1 MSKNVY
7 IASKPRYEIL
17 DGLRGV
23 AAMLVVAYHLFET
36 YYEGKPDQPINHG
49 YLAVDF
55 FFVLSGFVIG
65 YAYDDRWKPH
75 PLSPGLT
82 PIPSPMG
89 EGGIK
94 GEGERHYMT
103 HWAFFKRR
111 LIRLHPMVIF
121 GTLFGAVMFYFGSC
135 STFPLIN
142 DTPWYM
148 VIAVMLWCFT
158 MIPLPSTMDIRGWAE
173 TNPLNGPAWS
183 LQWEYLANILYAL
196 LVRRFSKL
204 LLGVCVAVFACFT
217 IILCLNIDVFGF
229 LEERSWAAY
238 TVVGGWST
246 TPDQLQVGLTRL
258 LYPFF
263 CGLFLSRMGWL
274 IKVKGGFWWCSLFI
288 VVLLGMPWLGM
299 GTEGDSRW
307 TNGLYEA
314 FCIIVCFP
322 LIVSIGAGSSVK
334 GGKSEAIN
342 KTAIEREQSEA
353 CFDSAER
360 EQVRPEVKFLGD
372 ISFPLYITHYPL
384 IYMQMSWVD
393 GHKDAPLGTH
403 IFVSVCIFVLA
414 IGLAYAALKLYDL
427 PVREWLKGK
436 LFTKSIA
443 K

>member
-1 MSKNVY
+1 MSNNVY
-7 IASKPRYEIL
+7 LASKPRYEIL

-23 AAMLVVAYHLFET
+23 AATLVVAYHLFET

-65 YAYDDRWKPH
+65 YAYDDRWNK
-75 PLSPGLT
+75 
-82 PIPSPMG
+82 
-89 EGGIK
+89 
-94 GEGERHYMT
+94 MT
-103 HWAFFKRR
+103 TWAFFKRR

-135 STFPLIN
+135 SSFPLISE
-142 DTPWYM
+142 TPWYM

-196 LVRRFSKL
+196 VVRRFSKL
-204 LLGVCVAVFACFT
+204 LLGICVAVFACFT

-263 CGLFLSRMGWL
+263 CGLFLSRMGWMM
-274 IKVKGGFWWCSLFI
+274 KVKGGFWWCSLFI
-288 VVLLGMPWLGM
+288 VILLGMPWLGL
-299 GTEGDSRW
+299 GTEGEARW

-314 FCIIVCFP
+314 FCILVCFP
-322 LIVSIGAGSSVK
+322 IIVAIGAGSSVK

-342 KTAIEREQSEA
+342 K
-353 CFDSAER
+353 
-360 EQVRPEVKFLGD
+360 FLGD
-372 ISFPLYITHYPL
+372 ISFPIYITHYPL
-384 IYMQMSWVD
+384 IYMQMSWVES
-393 GHKDAPLGTH
+393 HKDAPLGMH
-403 IFVSVCIFVLA
+403 IFVSVCIFLLA
-414 IGLAYAALKLYDL
+414 IGLAYAAMKLYDL
-427 PVREWLKGK
+427 PVREWLKK
-436 LFTKSIA
+436 KWFASSPQRESQLK
-443 K
+443 

>member
-1 MSKNVY
+1 MKMSNNVY
-7 IASKPRYEIL
+7 LASKPRYEIL

-36 YYEGKPDQPINHG
+36 YYGGSPDQPINHG

-65 YAYDDRWKPH
+65 YAYDDRWAP
-75 PLSPGLT
+75 T
-82 PIPSPMG
+82 PQSYGQPPSG
-89 EGGIK
+89 RGAF
-94 GEGERHYMT
+94 MT
-103 HWAFFKRR
+103 TWAFFKRR

-142 DTPWYM
+142 ETPWYM

-158 MIPLPSTMDIRGWAE
+158 MVPLPSTMDIRGWAE

-196 LVRRFSKL
+196 VVRRFSKL
-204 LLGVCVAVFACFT
+204 LLGICVAVFACFT
-217 IILCLNIDVFGF
+217 IILCLNIDVTGF
-229 LEERSWAAY
+229 LAERSWASY

-263 CGLFLSRMGWL
+263 CGLLISRFFAEPKFNVQSSMFNL
-274 IKVKGGFWWCSLFI
+274 KGGFWWCSLFI
-288 VVLLGMPWLGM
+288 VILLGMPWLGL

-314 FCIIVCFP
+314 FCILVCFP
-322 LIVSIGAGSSVK
+322 IIVAIGAGSSVK
-334 GGKSEAIN
+334 GGKSETVN
-342 KTAIEREQSEA
+342 
-353 CFDSAER
+353 
-360 EQVRPEVKFLGD
+360 KFLGD

-384 IYMQMSWVD
+384 VYMQMSWVD
-393 GHKDAPLGTH
+393 SHKDAPLGTH
-403 IFVSVCIFVLA
+403 IFVAVCIFFLA

-427 PVREWLKGK
+427 PVREWLKKK
-436 LFTKSIA
+436 LFTSTSNA